1 MFPFKVVDKS
11 NMSYIVVGPVYKN
24 KEIVLL
30 AVGQGGAFGELSPSE
45 VKFAGFLI
53 PPSSAPRQEEKEESK
68 IWAPG
73 RVM

>member
-1 MFPFKVVDKS
+1 MFPFKVVDKQ
-11 NMSYIVVGPVYKN
+11 NASYIVIGPVYKN

-30 AVGQGGAFGELSPSE
+30 SVGQGGAFGELDPKE

-53 PPSSAPRQEEKEESK
+53 PPSPPRQEEKEEST

-73 RVM
+73 RIM